1 MPIIFSH
8 TLPIWDKWGGLKIQE
23 HLFSIRNPLTD
34 GLSTLIAETFKAS
47 VLQMKFVPLSER
59 KAVTFLL
66 TAINRLK
73 TLIKVDDDTSSIISR
88 WTARLVRQVNK
99 IAKLFLFT
107 DTCTN
112 FPGSKGVRSHVS
124 KFKRHSGKFPIF
136 CST

>member
-1 MPIIFSH
+1 MPIILSH

-23 HLFSIRNPLTD
+23 HLFSIRNPLTV
-34 GLSTLIAETFKAS
+34 GLSTLMAATYKAS
-47 VLQMKFVPLSER
+47 VLLMKFVPLSER

-73 TLIKVDDDTSSIISR
+73 TLIKVDDDTSSISSR

-124 KFKRHSGKFPIF
+124 KFKSHSGKFPIF